1 MGLIMN
7 NQKEELKEAYEGLKV
22 KHRRLEAKHEELK
35 KQLAAAAWENQAL
48 LEAHNAEYRE
58 KREFSKLVQILL
70 KDWESER
77 KEYNYKSK

>member
-35 KQLAAAAWENQAL
+35 KYYEKLEQQYEFMYNKSNQETDKVFQLKKQLANL
-48 LEAHNAEYRE
+48 NRIRL
-58 KREFSKLVQILL
+58 
-70 KDWESER
+70 
-77 KEYNYKSK
+77 